1 MPPILNAQSVTK
13 QFGAKPLFQN
23 ISLTVED
30 GDRIGLIGP
39 NGAGKSTLLAILAGQ
54 VEPDA
59 GELAVRKRARA
70 AYVPQDSR
78 FAPGRSIRQVLEQA
92 LAATHV
98 SEDERQGRLHELSG
112 RAGFARLDDEAA
124 ALSGG
129 WRKRLAITQALVG
142 EPEVMLLDEPTNHLD
157 LAGIEWLEELLSSY
171 PFAAV
176 TVSHD
181 RYFLES
187 TSSEIIELNR
197 VYADGLLR
205 VKGNFSRFLECRQ
218 DYLEAQSRQQES
230 LRNQVKTEIEWL
242 RRGPKAR
249 TTKSK
254 ARIETANAMI
264 GQLKEMDART
274 SVSTAGIDFDS
285 SLRKTKRL
293 VEFKGVACDVPA
305 SPAENAA
312 QEPPVLKG
320 HDFSRA
326 VNAANA
332 TRALQAAGKLN
343 AEGDGGFNP
352 RVRPIESTSAL
363 AAEGRFSP
371 VSPEVSSFSAASLSP
386 EGRISPISPETPAP
400 SAASLAP
407 EARRLFTGLN
417 FILTAGMKVGLVGPN
432 GSGKTTLLRLLRGE
446 IEPAEGSIRRADA
459 LRLVYFSQMRELDE
473 TLTLRRALAPE
484 GDGVY
489 YQGRP
494 VHVASW
500 AARFL
505 FTGEQLNQPVSNL
518 SGGERARV
526 LIAKLMLEPADVLLL
541 DEPTNDLDIPTL
553 EILEENLLDFP
564 GALVL
569 VTHDRYLLNRVSST
583 VLGLDGRGH
592 VGRFAD
598 YAQWEDWME
607 EQEQAAQIKPEPKTN
622 SAYPANSAKK
632 KLSYLEARE
641 FAAIEQ
647 RVEESDT
654 RLATAH
660 SRVEDPAIAT
670 NATALQEAL
679 KELDA
684 AQQENDALYARWA
697 ELTDKAG

>member
-13 QFGAKPLFQN
+13 QFGARPLFQN

-39 NGAGKSTLLAILAGQ
+39 NGAGKSTLLAILASQ
-54 VEPDA
+54 LEPDS
-59 GELAVRKRARA
+59 GEVAVRKRARA
-70 AYVPQDSR
+70 AYVPQNSL
-78 FAPGRSIRQVLEQA
+78 FTPGLSIREVLERA
-92 LAATHV
+92 LAAAHV
-98 SEDERQGRLHELSG
+98 NESEREGRLRELSG
-112 RAGFARLDDEAA
+112 RAGFTDLTAEAA

-129 WRKRLAITQALVG
+129 WRKRLAITEALVS

-157 LAGIEWLEELLSSY
+157 LAGIEWLEELLTSAN
-171 PFAAV
+171 FAAV

-187 TSSEIIELNR
+187 TSSQIIELNR
-197 VYADGLLR
+197 VFADGLLR
-205 VKGNFSRFLECRQ
+205 VKGNFSRFLEEKQ
-218 DYLEAQSRQQES
+218 AYLESQSRQQES
-230 LRNQVKTEIEWL
+230 LRNVVKTEIEWL

-249 TTKSK
+249 ATKSK

-264 GQLKEMDART
+264 GQLAEMNART
-274 SVSTAGIDFDS
+274 AVSTAGIDFDATQ
-285 SLRKTKRL
+285 RKTKRL
-293 VEFKGVACDVPA
+293 VEFKDVSCDVP
-305 SPAENAA
+305 ST
-312 QEPPVLKG
+312 
-320 HDFSRA
+320 D
-326 VNAANA
+326 ANE
-332 TRALQAAGKLN
+332 K
-343 AEGDGGFNP
+343 
-352 RVRPIESTSAL
+352 
-363 AAEGRFSP
+363 
-371 VSPEVSSFSAASLSP
+371 PEEKRS
-386 EGRISPISPETPAP
+386 
-400 SAASLAP
+400 
-407 EARRLFTGLN
+407 LFTGLN

-446 IEPAEGSIRRADA
+446 IDPAAGHIRRADS

-473 TLTLRRALAPE
+473 SLTLRRALAPE
-484 GDGVY
+484 GDGVLH
-489 YQGRP
+489 QGRP

-505 FTGEQLNQPVSNL
+505 FTSEQLNQPVRNL

-592 VGRFAD
+592 IAKFAD
-598 YAQWEDWME
+598 YAQWEDWLE
-607 EQEQAAQIKPEPKTN
+607 EQKTAGQEQSSRQPNSTN
-622 SAYPANSAKK
+622 SAGVTNSTNSAKK

-647 RVEESDT
+647 RVEKSDT
-654 RLATAH
+654 RLAKARAH
-660 SRVEDPAIAT
+660 VEDPKIAS

-679 KELDA
+679 NELDA
-684 AQQENDALYARWA
+684 AQHESDALYARWA
-697 ELTDKAG
+697 ELTEKAG

>member
-1 MPPILNAQSVTK
+1 MPPILNAQSITK
-13 QFGAKPLFQN
+13 QFGAVPLFRS
-23 ISLTVED
+23 ISFTVDD
-30 GDRIGLIGP
+30 GARIGLIGP

-54 VEPDA
+54 VEPDS

-78 FAPGRSIRQVLEQA
+78 FPAGFSIRQVLAKA
-92 LAATHV
+92 LSAADV
-98 SEDERQGRLHELSG
+98 NESEREGRLRELSG
-112 RAGFARLDDEAA
+112 RAGFADLNAEAA

-129 WRKRLAITQALVG
+129 WRKRLAITEAMVI

-157 LAGIEWLEELLSSY
+157 LAGIEWLEELLRGAA
-171 PFAAV
+171 FAAV

-187 TSSEIIELNR
+187 TSSDIIELNR

-205 VKGNFSRFLECRQ
+205 VKGTFSRFLEEKQ
-218 DYLEAQSRQQES
+218 AYLESQNRQQES
-230 LRNQVKTEIEWL
+230 LRNRVRTEVEWL

-254 ARIETANAMI
+254 ARIDNAIAMI
-264 GQLKEMDART
+264 GQLAAMDTRT
-274 SVSTAGIDFDS
+274 TVNTAGIDFEAS
-285 SLRKTKRL
+285 QRKTKRL
-293 VEFKGVACDVPA
+293 VEFEAVACDVP
-305 SPAENAA
+305 
-312 QEPPVLKG
+312 
-320 HDFSRA
+320 
-326 VNAANA
+326 
-332 TRALQAAGKLN
+332 
-343 AEGDGGFNP
+343 GG
-352 RVRPIESTSAL
+352 E
-363 AAEGRFSP
+363 
-371 VSPEVSSFSAASLSP
+371 SPEKSGVMLP
-386 EGRISPISPETPAP
+386 G
-400 SAASLAP
+400 
-407 EARRLFTGLN
+407 RRLFTGLN

-446 IEPAEGSIRRADA
+446 IEPVEGSIRRAEA
-459 LRLVYFSQMRELDE
+459 LRLVYFSQMRELDDS
-473 TLTLRRALAPE
+473 LTLRRALAPE
-484 GDGVY
+484 GDGVI
-489 YQGRP
+489 YQGRT

-505 FTGEQLNQPVSNL
+505 FTGEQLNQPVRNL

-592 VGRFAD
+592 TGRFAD
-598 YAQWEDWME
+598 YAQWEDWIE
-607 EQEQAAQIKPEPKTN
+607 ELDEVEQDGAESRRHVLRPDGS
-622 SAYPANSAKK
+622 SATQRSGTESPAGGAHKK
-632 KLSYLEARE
+632 KLSYLESRE
-641 FAAIEQ
+641 FASIESHVEASDARLAAARD
-647 RVEESDT
+647 RVEHPD
-654 RLATAH
+654 
-660 SRVEDPAIAT
+660 VAT
-670 NATALQEAL
+670 NAVALQEAL

-684 AQQENDALYARWA
+684 AQHENDTLYARWA
-697 ELTDKAG
+697 ELTEKAG

>member
-1 MPPILNAQSVTK
+1 MPPILNAQSITK

-23 ISLTVED
+23 ISLTVEE

-54 VEPDA
+54 MEPDS

-78 FAPGRSIRQVLEQA
+78 FAAGLSVRQVLEAA
-92 LAATHV
+92 LAAAHV
-98 SEDERQGRLHELSG
+98 NESEREGRLRELSG
-112 RAGFARLDDEAA
+112 RAGFADLNAEAA

-129 WRKRLAITQALVG
+129 WRKRLAITEALVC

-157 LAGIEWLEELLSSY
+157 LAGIEWLEELLTSSS
-171 PFAAV
+171 FAAV

-187 TSSEIIELNR
+187 TSSQIVELNR
-197 VYADGLLR
+197 IFADGLFR
-205 VKGNFSRFLECRQ
+205 VKGNFSHFLEEKQ
-218 DYLEAQSRQQES
+218 AYLESQNRQQES
-230 LRNQVKTEIEWL
+230 LRNRVKTEIEWL

-254 ARIETANAMI
+254 ARIDTANAMI
-264 GQLKEMDART
+264 GQLAEMNART
-274 SVSTAGIDFDS
+274 AVATVGIDFDA

-293 VEFKGVACDVPA
+293 VEFKDVACDVPGGE
-305 SPAENAA
+305 SPD
-312 QEPPVLKG
+312 EP
-320 HDFSRA
+320 
-326 VNAANA
+326 
-332 TRALQAAGKLN
+332 GKLQP
-343 AEGDGGFNP
+343 G
-352 RVRPIESTSAL
+352 
-363 AAEGRFSP
+363 
-371 VSPEVSSFSAASLSP
+371 
-386 EGRISPISPETPAP
+386 
-400 SAASLAP
+400 
-407 EARRLFTGLN
+407 RRLFSGLN

-446 IEPAEGSIRRADA
+446 IEPAQGSIRRAEA

-473 TLTLRRALAPE
+473 NLTLRRALAPE
-484 GDGVY
+484 GDGLN
-489 YQGRP
+489 YQGRL

-505 FTGEQLNQPVSNL
+505 FTSEQLNQPVRNL

-592 VGRFAD
+592 CGRFAD
-598 YAQWEDWME
+598 YGQWEDWIE
-607 EQEQAAQIKPEPKTN
+607 EQEAAQSN
-622 SAYPANSAKK
+622 SGRTLSASSASTISANSLPSQAGGKK

-641 FAAIEQ
+641 FAAIEV
-647 RVEESDT
+647 RVEVSDA
-654 RLATAH
+654 RLAAAH
-660 SRVEDPAIAT
+660 ERVESPEIAT
-670 NATALQEAL
+670 NAAALQEAL
-679 KELDA
+679 TELNA
-684 AQQENDALYARWA
+684 AQHENDALYARWA
-697 ELTDKAG
+697 ELTEKNE

>member
-13 QFGAKPLFQN
+13 QFGANPLFQN
-23 ISLTVED
+23 ISLTVNE

-39 NGAGKSTLLAILAGQ
+39 NGAGKSALLAILAGQ
-54 VEPDA
+54 LEPDS

-78 FAPGRSIRQVLEQA
+78 FGPGLSIRQVLERA
-92 LAATHV
+92 LSAAHV
-98 SEDERQGRLHELSG
+98 NENEREGRLRELSG
-112 RAGFARLDDEAA
+112 RAGFVDLSGEAA

-129 WRKRLAITQALVG
+129 WRKRLAITEALVG

-157 LAGIEWLEELLSSY
+157 LAGIEWLEELLTSSS
-171 PFAAV
+171 FAAV

-197 VYADGLLR
+197 VYAEGLLR
-205 VKGNFSRFLECRQ
+205 VKGNFSRFLEEKQ
-218 DYLEAQSRQQES
+218 AYLESQNRQQES
-230 LRNQVKTEIEWL
+230 LRNRVRTEIEWL

-249 TTKSK
+249 ATKSK
-254 ARIETANAMI
+254 ARIDTANAMI
-264 GQLKEMDART
+264 GKLKDIDART
-274 SVSTAGIDFDS
+274 AVSTAGIDFDAS
-285 SLRKTKRL
+285 QRKTKRL
-293 VEFKGVACDVPA
+293 VEFKNVACDVPGA
-305 SPAENAA
+305 ESP
-312 QEPPVLKG
+312 
-320 HDFSRA
+320 D
-326 VNAANA
+326 
-332 TRALQAAGKLN
+332 
-343 AEGDGGFNP
+343 
-352 RVRPIESTSAL
+352 RPGEIL
-363 AAEGRFSP
+363 PG
-371 VSPEVSSFSAASLSP
+371 
-386 EGRISPISPETPAP
+386 
-400 SAASLAP
+400 
-407 EARRLFTGLN
+407 RRLFTGLN

-446 IEPAEGSIRRADA
+446 IDPAEGSIRRAYA
-459 LRLVYFSQMRELDE
+459 LRIVYFSQMRELDE
-473 TLTLRRALAPE
+473 SLTLRRALAPE
-484 GDGVY
+484 GDAVMH
-489 YQGRP
+489 QGRE

-505 FTGEQLNQPVSNL
+505 FTSEQLNQPVRNL

-592 VGRFAD
+592 TGRFAD
-598 YAQWEDWME
+598 YAQWEDWIAGQE
-607 EQEQAAQIKPEPKTN
+607 EVERAAN
-622 SAYPANSAKK
+622 SANAASSANLASSAGSAKK

-641 FAAIEQ
+641 FAAIEK
-647 RVEESDT
+647 RVEESDA
-654 RLATAH
+654 RLNAARE
-660 SRVEDPAIAT
+660 RVEHPDIAT
-670 NATALQEAL
+670 NAAALQEAL
-679 KELDA
+679 LELDA
-684 AQQENDALYARWA
+684 AQHENDALYARWA
-697 ELTDKAG
+697 ELTEKSS

>member
-1 MPPILNAQSVTK
+1 MGLVLSNKVLLEEMPPILNAQLVTK

-23 ISLTVED
+23 ISLTVEE
-30 GDRIGLIGP
+30 GARIGLIGP

-54 VEPDA
+54 VEPDS

-78 FAPGRSIRQVLEQA
+78 FAPGLTIRQVLERA
-92 LAATHV
+92 LATAHV
-98 SEDERQGRLHELSG
+98 NESEREGREREGLIRELGG
-112 RAGFARLDDEAA
+112 RAGFADLTAEAA

-129 WRKRLAITQALVG
+129 WRKRLAITEALVS

-157 LAGIEWLEELLSSY
+157 LAGIEWLEELLNSAS
-171 PFAAV
+171 FAVV

-205 VKGNFSRFLECRQ
+205 VKGNFSRFLEEKQ
-218 DYLEAQSRQQES
+218 AYLESQNRQQES
-230 LRNQVKTEIEWL
+230 LRNQVRTEIEWL

-254 ARIETANAMI
+254 ARIDTANAMI
-264 GQLKEMDART
+264 GQLAEMNART
-274 SVSTAGIDFDS
+274 AVATAGIDFEA

-293 VEFKGVACDVPA
+293 VEFKGVACDVP
-305 SPAENAA
+305 
-312 QEPPVLKG
+312 
-320 HDFSRA
+320 
-326 VNAANA
+326 
-332 TRALQAAGKLN
+332 
-343 AEGDGGFNP
+343 GG
-352 RVRPIESTSAL
+352 
-363 AAEGRFSP
+363 
-371 VSPEVSSFSAASLSP
+371 
-386 EGRISPISPETPAP
+386 ETPDEQGK
-400 SAASLAP
+400 SLTG
-407 EARRLFTGLN
+407 RRLFTGLN

-446 IEPAEGSIRRADA
+446 MEPAEGSIRRAEA
-459 LRLVYFSQMRELDE
+459 LRLVYFSQMRTLDE
-473 TLTLRRALAPE
+473 SQTLRRALAPE
-484 GDGVY
+484 GDSVM
-489 YQGRP
+489 YQGRL

-505 FTGEQLNQPVSNL
+505 FSSEQLNQPVKNL

-526 LIAKLMLEPADVLLL
+526 LIAKLMLKPADVLLL

-553 EILEENLLDFP
+553 EILEDNLLEFP
-564 GALVL
+564 GALML

-592 VGRFAD
+592 IGRFAD
-598 YAQWEDWME
+598 YAQWEDWLA
-607 EQEQAAQIKPEPKTN
+607 EQDELAQSKTERRADGSSSAQRTGAEP
-622 SAYPANSAKK
+622 AQGAGAKK

-641 FAAIEQ
+641 FAAIEV
-647 RVEESDT
+647 RVEVSDA
-654 RLATAH
+654 RLAAAH
-660 SRVEDPAIAT
+660 ERVEHPEIAT
-670 NATALQEAL
+670 NAAALQEAL

-684 AQQENDALYARWA
+684 AQHENDALYARWA
-697 ELTDKAG
+697 ELTEKAG